1 MKLKIFLGAFAA
13 IAIGGIT
20 LAQQGYFG
28 PNLPIVGGAS
38 YSCGSVNGVSNCTVP
53 AGPLV
58 LTGNETIP
66 VNTNLSQGRSPQQ
79 VLVKPANLNAN
90 PITFQ
95 TVVIPTATAAT
106 PISASNL
113 DGGVVYIST
122 GTITSAN
129 ITLPSSA
136 ISGQTYRVSS
146 NRTITTLSVTA
157 ASGDS
162 MGTNTTPT
170 VLTASTSVS
179 NGYNFI
185 CSKSG
190 TACTWYRLQ

>member
-28 PNLPIVGGAS
+28 PNLPIVGGAA

-53 AGPLV
+53 AGPTA

-90 PITFQ
+90 PISFV
-95 TVVIPTATAAT
+95 TVTTPTAG
-106 PISASNL
+106 ISAANT
-113 DGGVVYIST
+113 DGGVFYSSAA
-122 GTITSAN
+122 TITSAN
-129 ITLPSSA
+129 VTLPSNA
-136 ISGQTYRVSS
+136 INNQRYIIGA

-157 ASGDS
+157 ASGDAV
-162 MGTNTTPT
+162 GGNVAPT
-170 VLTASTSVS
+170 VLTASTTAPQ
-179 NGYNFI
+179 GYDFI

-190 TACTWYRLQ
+190 AVCTWYRLR

>member
-28 PNLPIVGGAS
+28 PNLPIVGGAA

-53 AGPLV
+53 AGPTA

-90 PITFQ
+90 PISFV
-95 TVVIPTATAAT
+95 TVTTPTAG
-106 PISASNL
+106 ISAANT
-113 DGGVVYIST
+113 DGGVVYVSAA
-122 GTITSAN
+122 TITSAN
-129 ITLPSSA
+129 VTLPSSA
-136 ISGQTYRVSS
+136 INGQTYRISS
-146 NRTITTLSVTA
+146 NRTITTLNVSA

-162 MGTNTTPT
+162 IGTNTNPT
-170 VLTASTSVS
+170 VLTASTTVS

-190 TACTWYRLQ
+190 TVCTWYRVQ

>member
-28 PNLPIVGGAS
+28 PNLPIVGGAA

-136 ISGQTYRVSS
+136 INGQTYHVSS

-170 VLTASTSVS
+170 VLTASTTVP

-190 TACTWYRLQ
+190 TVCTWYRLQ

>member
-53 AGPLV
+53 AGPTV

-90 PITFQ
+90 PITFV
-95 TVVIPTATAAT
+95 TVTTPTAG
-106 PISASNL
+106 ISAANT
-113 DGGVVYIST
+113 DGGVFYASAA
-122 GTITSAN
+122 TITSAN
-129 ITLPSSA
+129 VTLPSGA
-136 ISGQTYRVSS
+136 IQGQTYRISA
-146 NRTITTLSVTA
+146 NRTITTLSVSA

-162 MGTNTTPT
+162 IGTNTNPT
-170 VLTASTSVS
+170 VLTASTTAPQ
-179 NGYNFI
+179 GYNFI

-190 TACTWYRLQ
+190 TVCTWYRLQ